1 MRSFNYEKFICWH
14 NGRLLTTAKRTLST
28 IFKIGPKRLF
38 ARAFRQSND
47 LHIVRQTSHYNI
59 NHNVNGD
66 DVDDELA
73 LTVDASGFNMDQW
86 TSPTHEWIMY
96 RACAQN
102 NRYSQRTMILFID
115 VTRVKYIRLI
125 SILVW
130 PLCQQHKSKSA
141 NEWNDM
147 KKYWLL
153 LLINFWYLKIE

>member
-1 MRSFNYEKFICWH
+1 MKNLFVDITDDCWLLRSVHF
-14 NGRLLTTAKRTLST
+14 
-28 IFKIGPKRLF
+28 RLF
-38 ARAFRQSND
+38 LKLDQRDF
-47 LHIVRQTSHYNI
+47 LHEHSVNQMIYTLCGQTSHYNI

-73 LTVDASGFNMDQW
+73 LTVDASGFDMDQW

-141 NEWNDM
+141 SEWNDM